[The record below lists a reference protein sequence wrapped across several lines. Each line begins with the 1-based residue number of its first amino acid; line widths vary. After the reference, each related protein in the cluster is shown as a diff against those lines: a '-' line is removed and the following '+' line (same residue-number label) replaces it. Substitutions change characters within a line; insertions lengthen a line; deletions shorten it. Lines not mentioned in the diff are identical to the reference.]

1 MLLLLL
7 DLLYKLVAT
16 CISVN
21 SIIMTII
28 GGRAM
33 IIIDFFAKHRKFFG
47 SLFLIVLLVL
57 LGFTVASVFYGN
69 TIGTLADWVSGLG
82 SVGAIAAVWWQSTT
96 DIKRMEQSHEDEVR
110 ENRKQE
116 VINYVGN
123 LKDLRFQLIGFNTLL
138 RKFIYLDGNE
148 SKPNYNVSLTEL
160 KFISSKIN
168 EMVSLCNYDLSKI
181 IEFKNKDDDFK
192 HARNIEVAFSVSIL
206 NAKNYLELQ
215 ILKWEEAGELN
226 SREVHDC
233 LYDIYHNIIKYTK
246 KCTCSRCINK
256 KNNKNVNVLGREI
269 EVVSNFINSFDE
281 AQR

>member
-1 MLLLLL
+1 
-7 DLLYKLVAT
+7 
-16 CISVN
+16 
-21 SIIMTII
+21 
-28 GGRAM
+28 M

-57 LGFTVASVFYGN
+57 LGFTVASFFYGK

-82 SVGAIAAVWWQSTT
+82 SVGAIVAVWWQSTT

-116 VINYVGN
+116 IINYAGN

-138 RKFIYLDGNE
+138 RKFVYLDGKE
-148 SKPNYNVSLTEL
+148 SNPNYDVSLREL

-168 EMVSLCNYDLSKI
+168 EMISLCNYDLSKI
-181 IEFKNKDDDFK
+181 IEFKNKDDDFE

-246 KCTCSRCINK
+246 ECTCSRCINK

-269 EVVSNFINSFDE
+269 EVVSNFINSF
-281 AQR
+281 AAVQK